1 MPTFWHIYIAA
12 GTLLTIF
19 FCGWLIAWSA
29 KQGPQNKSDE
39 ETVGHVWDGDLE
51 EWNNPAP
58 KWWLYLY
65 FITIAWAIGYLV
77 FYPGIGIFDGVADWT
92 SEGQYEQEMQRA
104 EERYAPI
111 YEKFAAMDFDDLVQ
125 DEEALALGRSLY
137 ASYCTTC
144 HGSDARGAP
153 GYPNLTDD
161 DWQWGGSE
169 QNIITSIAKG
179 RIAVMT
185 PWAQVLGSD
194 EAVDDMVTYVQSLSG
209 MVDASEVKDS
219 AKMQFTTF
227 CAACH
232 MPTGTGNPVLGAPNL
247 TDDIWLYGSDPADGS
262 ARRIGGF
269 MMLSGFQ
276 INIITSA
283 MFLTAMAANPL
294 AAELALDAVNGFQNG
309 AGAGGA

>member
-1 MPTFWHIYIAA
+1 MTAFWSWFVAA
-12 GTLLTIF
+12 GTIVF
-19 FCGWLIAWSA
+19 IIWCVWLIWWSA
-29 KQGPQNKSDE
+29 KQGPQNKGDE
-39 ETVGHVWDGDLE
+39 ELVGHKWDGDLE

-77 FYPGIGIFDGVADWT
+77 VFPGIGIFDGALGWT
-92 SEGQYEQEMQRA
+92 SAGQYEEEMQRA

-111 YEKFAAMDFDDLVQ
+111 YEKFAAMDFDELVQ

-209 MVDASEVKDS
+209 MVDASQVKDS
-219 AKMQFTTF
+219 AKTQFTTF

-247 TDDIWLYGSDPADGS
+247 TDEIWLYGSDAETIRTAIVEGRNGQMQPHGELLGEN
-262 ARRIGGF
+262 RTRI
-269 MMLSGFQ
+269 
-276 INIITSA
+276 
-283 MFLTAMAANPL
+283 L
-294 AAELALDAVNGFQNG
+294 AAYVKSLSQ
-309 AGAGGA
+309 